1 MGYEWAAVVLRRSP
15 TGPPTAPKL
24 PIHSTHGGSW
34 EYLSCIM
41 SAEMEA
47 VSPSPSPDAQAAPRP
62 NYVYWG
68 GPNLYVNLTSR
79 CSASCTFCLRT
90 FTWEV
95 FGYDLRLAPDQEPS
109 AVQVIEAAQAALGER
124 RPREVVFTGLGE
136 PTLRLLELTEV
147 LRWANARGLP
157 TRLDTNGHGQLLNP
171 GHHVA
176 RELADAGL
184 DAVSISLNAPD
195 AEAYEAIC
203 RPVVAKAFAAVVEFI
218 RDVVALGLEVT
229 VTAVDVPGLDL
240 PAVMELATELG
251 AGLRVRRLIT
261 PADRSRTSS

>member
-1 MGYEWAAVVLRRSP
+1 
-15 TGPPTAPKL
+15 
-24 PIHSTHGGSW
+24 
-34 EYLSCIM
+34 
-41 SAEMEA
+41 
-47 VSPSPSPDAQAAPRP
+47 
-62 NYVYWG
+62 
-68 GPNLYVNLTSR
+68 
-79 CSASCTFCLRT
+79 
-90 FTWEV
+90 
-95 FGYDLRLAPDQEPS
+95 
-109 AVQVIEAAQAALGER
+109 VQVIEAAQAALGER

-176 RELADAGL
+176 WELADAGL